1 MKLTQ
6 SEYELLLFFIGNK
19 DRVISKS
26 AMAEFLSIEMADL
39 MDNAVTVTAVRT
51 VSDTSDETALDK
63 RNDFQSFLS
72 SVGKGNGFGFA
83 IVKAVCDYHDWK
95 ILYAYRH
102 HEFTVVFM

>member
-51 VSDTSDETALDK
+51 VLDK

>member
-51 VSDTSDETALDK
+51 VSDT
-63 RNDFQSFLS
+63 
-72 SVGKGNGFGFA
+72 
-83 IVKAVCDYHDWK
+83 
-95 ILYAYRH
+95 
-102 HEFTVVFM
+102 